1 MLIRQEAGVM
11 MNAWK
16 QRQKQAFLEPEAYL
30 PASSGDASLN
40 PQSSGENPGLVN
52 GDNSSRV

>member
-1 MLIRQEAGVM
+1 M